1 MVAQRG
7 SGRRIVLALIHVG
20 GEMQNGCNPL
30 SISIVVEGVDDGV
43 VGVVA
48 VS

>member
-1 MVAQRG
+1 MVAQCG
-7 SGRRIVLALIHVG
+7 SGHRIVLALIHIG

-43 VGVVA
+43 VGVIA